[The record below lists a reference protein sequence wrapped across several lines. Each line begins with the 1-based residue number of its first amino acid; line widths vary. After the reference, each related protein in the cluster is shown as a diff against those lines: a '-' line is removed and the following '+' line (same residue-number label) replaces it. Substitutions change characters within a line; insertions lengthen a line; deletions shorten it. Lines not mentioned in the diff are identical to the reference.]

1 MALEN
6 FLVVLREDYPHA
18 TEMIR
23 DVVRNV
29 GGRIE
34 LIAGDRRAVV
44 ATFDSSFAEK
54 IRKLPYVKLVG
65 GVTVRKREVVRK
77 K

>member
-6 FLVVLREDYPHA
+6 FLVALREDYPHA

-23 DVVRNV
+23 DAIGNV

-34 LIAGDRRAVV
+34 LVAVDRRAVV
-44 ATFDSSFAEK
+44 ATFDNSFVEK